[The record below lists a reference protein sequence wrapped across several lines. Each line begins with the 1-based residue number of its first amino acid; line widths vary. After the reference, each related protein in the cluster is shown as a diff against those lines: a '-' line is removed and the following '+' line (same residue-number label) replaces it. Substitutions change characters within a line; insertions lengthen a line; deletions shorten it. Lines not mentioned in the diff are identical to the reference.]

1 MYKNGKGFKEK
12 TMIEKLPDG
21 HIIKTMVKEHDHIL
35 ALLDELTDIA
45 HRLSNSVRDIGE
57 TLLLRA
63 NQLAV
68 KIIGAEPHHQR
79 EELILFPALE
89 ENGITSPTQCMRMEH
104 AEIREMKHALKQKT
118 ENSGGVWSERVMDI
132 SKLIDALC
140 LTLRQ
145 HIQKENTI
153 LYPMALTN
161 ITDKS
166 KWIEMRIQCDKIG
179 YCCFCPSDNQIIHP
193 EKKDK

>member
-1 MYKNGKGFKEK
+1 
-12 TMIEKLPDG
+12 MIEQLPDG

-35 ALLDELTDIA
+35 AMLDELTDIA
-45 HRLSNSVRDIGE
+45 HRLSNSTQNIGE
-57 TLLLRA
+57 TLLLSA

-89 ENGITSPTQCMRMEH
+89 EHGITSPTQCMRMEH
-104 AEIREMKHALKQKT
+104 GEIREMKHALKQKT
-118 ENSGGVWSERVMDI
+118 EDFDAVWSERVMDI

-145 HIQKENTI
+145 HIHKENTV
-153 LYPMALTN
+153 LYPVALTV
-161 ITDKS
+161 ITDEA
-166 KWIEMRIQCDKIG
+166 KWLKMRIQCDKIG
-179 YCCFCPSDNQIIHP
+179 YCCFCPQT
-193 EKKDK
+193 KKEFDQSMVYS